1 MKFGH
6 IYRGFYKGGK
16 GDKAKA
22 PAITREKA
30 KDINNLFSYQN
41 INQFENFLGYLNDD
55 YILVDLDNKI
65 NGIYDDNKTESKLLI
80 EILKHYGIDTPI
92 VETTH
97 GHHFIFKC
105 PADITNNITG
115 ELLPIGLR
123 ADYKLGSKWGW
134 QVLKH
139 NGNIRTIIN
148 DTGEVAELPQWLKY
162 DKRLKNKLETLDN
175 ERGVNGRN
183 NFLSSYKYQLLK
195 CAYSEADTYLICEI
209 INNYLMY
216 EPVNM
221 KEFTSLMR
229 VEPGLMEEVEEEQKN
244 INKLKSFYD
253 VGENGKSKLSTERVA
268 KYIIEQNTII
278 LIDSLIYSFNGRYY
292 ERLHKQDVKRFI
304 LNLIPG
310 INSSQWAET
319 AAKVEGFATK
329 KEISKGYTT
338 FLNGNINFNTNDV
351 NFMLEPHNKDI
362 ITTFIVPTEYIQ
374 NIDTSFIEKYLRG
387 LVCNDDS
394 LYDNLIQSIG
404 YLFYPNNFLQECLI
418 IKGRNR
424 NGKSTFLKFLTET
437 LGNDNISNVGLKQLT
452 SRFGASAIVG
462 KPFNIVDD
470 ISDEYIEISEKFKQ
484 AVTGDPLEIEEK
496 GQTPFRYKQ
505 IVKMMF
511 TCNTIPK
518 MKDPTGANKR
528 RIRPL
533 PFENIYCEA
542 NNNLDPFLLE
552 KLITEHNKSSLLK
565 LSIEG
570 LKTLLIM
577 GKLPTSQ
584 KIELLRDEFDED
596 NNPIKLFIKD
606 VMFNEFEEMY
616 RFLNKKN
623 TKEAYREYEI
633 WSSQNGYK
641 TMSSHTFM
649 RQLKENIP
657 NLISKKYSISYY
669 NKSYRYEFSKPVS
682 EW

>member
-229 VEPGLMEEVEEEQKN
+229 VEPGLMEEVEEEQKFKFLVENKNGNLTVITHLLAEKVIYDNQLISINDHIYRYNGKSYEYADHKKIKNKILKEYKSISTSKWNETMAKLESLLEAKEINTDYVSLKNGLLNVNNLKIEPHNKN
-244 INKLKSFYD
+244 IITTFYID
-253 VGENGKSKLSTERVA
+253 VEYNPLVNTEVVEKYLMELVGEDKEVYSILTEFIGYILYPKNIMKKALIIKGEHNNGKSKFIDVLTSLFGYE
-268 KYIIEQNTII
+268 NCSI
-278 LIDSLIYSFNGRYY
+278 LDM
-292 ERLHKQDVKRFI
+292 KQM
-304 LNLIPG
+304 
-310 INSSQWAET
+310 A
-319 AAKVEGFATK
+319 
-329 KEISKGYTT
+329 
-338 FLNGNINFNTNDV
+338 
-351 NFMLEPHNKDI
+351 
-362 ITTFIVPTEYIQ
+362 
-374 NIDTSFIEKYLRG
+374 
-387 LVCNDDS
+387 
-394 LYDNLIQSIG
+394 
-404 YLFYPNNFLQECLI
+404 
-418 IKGRNR
+418 
-424 NGKSTFLKFLTET
+424 
-437 LGNDNISNVGLKQLT
+437 
-452 SRFGASAIVG
+452 SRFGLTGLIGKIVNFG
-462 KPFNIVDD
+462 DD
-470 ISDEYIEISEKFKQ
+470 ISDQYINEDSDIKKAISGEPLMIESKGKDSKQYSMNIKFLFS
-484 AVTGDPLEIEEK
+484 A
-496 GQTPFRYKQ
+496 
-505 IVKMMF
+505 
-511 TCNTIPK
+511 NTLPRF
-518 MKDPTGANKR
+518 KDPTGAISTR
-528 RIRPL
+528 FIIV
-533 PFENIYCEA
+533 PFPVTYSKENGNIDFNIVEKMTTTENMEA
-542 NNNLDPFLLE
+542 FLILA
-552 KLITEHNKSSLLK
+552 LT
-565 LSIEG
+565 G
-570 LKTLLIM
+570 LKRLLTN
-577 GKLPTSQ
+577 KCFTYSQ
-584 KIELLRDEFDED
+584 KAQMMLDEFNED
-596 NNPIKLFIKD
+596 NNPVLTFIKEKTEQTI
-606 VMFNEFEEMY
+606 MGKKYFN
-616 RFLNKKN
+616 NKPTN
-623 TKEAYREYEI
+623 DIYQDYAVFCFRD
-633 WSSQNGYK
+633 NYK
-641 TMSSHTFM
+641 RVSKPTFSK
-649 RQLKENIP
+649 QLKRILPDLEIKVIWNGG
-657 NLISKKYSISYY
+657 KAEKFYY
-669 NKSYRYEFSKPVS
+669 IKQ
-682 EW
+682 